1 MTFHILQ
8 LYIDPPHQFNWQYPM
23 APYSEST
30 TVCVSMELHDVRH
43 AELWLIGTHVSLC
56 KY

>member
-1 MTFHILQ
+1 MAFHILQ

-23 APYSEST
+23 APYSKST
-30 TVCVSMELHDVRH
+30 TVYVSMELHNVRH

-56 KY
+56 K